1 MSKLPDVS
9 ALILRQEGATLFVT
23 IHQPEVKNA
32 LTDDVIDALEK
43 VCTYLE
49 SARDIRALVLR
60 GSDGMFC
67 SGGDIRTFKRNFETP
82 LPEADERDRVAIF
95 NRRFGL
101 FLERFNM
108 LPQTTI
114 GVIEGGAFGGGLGLA
129 CTVDIG
135 IAHTETRFALTET
148 SLGVLPAQIAP
159 FVVQRVGL
167 TNARRLALS
176 GARFK
181 GEEAK
186 ALGVVHF
193 VCATTE
199 EIEAQLERVLTDIGR
214 CAPGANAATKK
225 ILQASLTE
233 PLVQVLEDAADAFAR
248 QLRSP
253 EGQEGV
259 KAFLEKRP
267 AQWVGKR

>member
-1 MSKLPDVS
+1 MS
-9 ALILRQEGATLFVT
+9 ALPEVSGVILKLEGATLFAT

-32 LTDDVIDALEK
+32 LTDEVVGALEDM
-43 VCTYLE
+43 CSYLE
-49 SARDIRALVLR
+49 QAPHVRTVVLR

-67 SGGDIRTFKRNFETP
+67 AGGDIRGFKRNIETP
-82 LPEADERDRVAIF
+82 PPEADERDRVAIF

-101 FLERFNM
+101 VLERFNS
-108 LPQTTI
+108 LPQTTV
-114 GVIEGGAFGGGLGLA
+114 GVIEGGAFGGGMGLA
-129 CTVDIG
+129 CTVDIA
-135 IAHTETRFALTET
+135 IAHAETRFALTET

-159 FVVQRVGL
+159 FVVQRVGI

-181 GEEAK
+181 GDEAK
-186 ALGVVHF
+186 ELGVVHF

-199 EIEAQLERVLTDIGR
+199 DIEAQLERVLTDIGR

-225 ILQASLTE
+225 ILQASMTE
-233 PLVQVLEDAADAFAR
+233 PMVKVLEDAADAFAR

-253 EGQEGV
+253 EGQEGT
-259 KAFLEKRP
+259 KAFLEKRT
-267 AQWVGKR
+267 AAWVGKR

>member
-1 MSKLPDVS
+1 MSMLPETS

-32 LTDDVIDALEK
+32 LTDDVIDGLERL
-43 VCTYLE
+43 CTYLE
-49 SARDIRALVLR
+49 SAQDVRAVVLR

-67 SGGDIRTFKRNFETP
+67 AGGDIRQFKRNFETP
-82 LPEADERDRVAIF
+82 PPEADERDRVAIF
-95 NRRFGL
+95 NRRFGI
-101 FLERFNM
+101 FLERFNA

-114 GVIEGGAFGGGLGLA
+114 GVIEGGAFGGGMGLA

-135 IAHTETRFALTET
+135 IAHVDTRFALTET

-181 GEEAK
+181 GDEARE
-186 ALGVVHF
+186 LGVVHF
-193 VCATTE
+193 VCANTE
-199 EIEAQLERVLTDIGR
+199 EIEAKLNQVLTDIGR
-214 CAPGANAATKK
+214 CAPGANAATKR
-225 ILQASLTE
+225 ILQASLSE
-233 PLVQVLEDAADAFAR
+233 PLVNVLEDAADAFAR
-248 QLRSP
+248 QLRSL

-267 AQWVGKR
+267 AAWVGKR